1 MFLFPLIKRPQNFL
15 DHCLSQGTET
25 AETALMAVMAPMGT
39 GAPSGHIPLL
49 ESPKKTP
56 KKTMLRCFIYKKVA
70 TGCAL
75 KTFQQNSNVSD
86 GSNHQ
91 VTRPYWIHQFSS
103 LSVVLCESSF

>member
-1 MFLFPLIKRPQNFL
+1 
-15 DHCLSQGTET
+15 
-25 AETALMAVMAPMGT
+25 MAVMAPMGT

-75 KTFQQNSNVSD
+75 KLFNRIPMYLMDPTIRLLVPVGFTNSLPFRRPLRVFLLREND
-86 GSNHQ
+86 SNITQ
-91 VTRPYWIHQFSS
+91 VGEKGKKIWRLKH
-103 LSVVLCESSF
+103 

>member
-49 ESPKKTP
+49 EIPKKCQ
-56 KKTMLRCFIYKKVA
+56 KNDA
-70 TGCAL
+70 
-75 KTFQQNSNVSD
+75 
-86 GSNHQ
+86 Q
-91 VTRPYWIHQFSS
+91 VFH
-103 LSVVLCESSF
+103 L